1 MAADNKDAPSFTL
14 PEISDNTFG
23 WGPVATPSQFDNV
36 PFAPFNKNDRLG
48 RISDWT
54 QPQQRGGGVRGGT
67 RGGRY
72 QQQFGMGTGAFSY
85 KHEDDESSFSLVD
98 SRPKPKTRF
107 GKRGAFRPNWVAN
120 NRGFNRG
127 RGGPSWRGGGNQR
140 GGNRGG
146 AWTNNRWGYRDN
158 KDPIIKD
165 ASVLITDDWHKLE
178 TLEFS
183 SLEKVACVPPAE
195 PENLMECGSLLP
207 YSLVFDRVSPK
218 NPIALK
224 RFENRQHFTATS
236 SDDPILRELANK
248 DAGNVY
254 ATDTILGVLM
264 AATRSGS
271 SWDILIRKE
280 GSTLWLDKRAG
291 SKIDFLTVNEN
302 WNEVQQTDKDS
313 VNFPLNLSR
322 EATLINHNFSQQVV
336 GEPNAVEINYDHPNP
351 FLSGLDKG
359 MEPAAGAYRYRRF
372 AMDGMNL
379 VVRTSVSG
387 YSARNDKQLL
397 LAVRAL
403 NEFDSK
409 LSGNVDWR
417 QKLETQH
424 GAVFATEMKNN
435 SFKLARWSA
444 ESILAGVHEVR
455 IGFVSRKTTKD
466 NLKHE
471 ILLCKRY
478 DPQALALQ
486 MNLRVTHM
494 WGVVRKLVQLVQEQ
508 EEDGLYLLLKDPNK
522 AQLHLYKVPDN
533 TFDAENESADAFP
546 SS

>member
-1 MAADNKDAPSFTL
+1 M
-14 PEISDNTFG
+14 
-23 WGPVATPSQFDNV
+23 
-36 PFAPFNKNDRLG
+36 
-48 RISDWT
+48 
-54 QPQQRGGGVRGGT
+54 
-67 RGGRY
+67 
-72 QQQFGMGTGAFSY
+72 
-85 KHEDDESSFSLVD
+85 
-98 SRPKPKTRF
+98 
-107 GKRGAFRPNWVAN
+107 FRPNWVNN

-127 RGGPSWRGGGNQR
+127 RGGQNWRGGNQR
-140 GGNRGG
+140 GGGRGG
-146 AWTNNRWGYRDN
+146 NWNNNRWGYRDN
-158 KDPIIKD
+158 KDPVIKD

-183 SLEKVACVPPAE
+183 ELEKVACKAPPE

-207 YSLVFDRVSPK
+207 YGAAFDRVSPK
-218 NPIALK
+218 NPLPLK

-236 SDDPILRELANK
+236 SDDPILRELASK
-248 DAGNVY
+248 EAGNVY

-271 SWDILIRKE
+271 PWDLLIRKE
-280 GSTLWLDKRAG
+280 GSTLWFDKRVG

-302 WNEVQQTDKDS
+302 WNEVQQADKDS

-336 GEPNAVEINYDHPNP
+336 GEQASAIEINYEHPNP

-372 AMDGMNL
+372 ILDKELGITL

-387 YSARNDKQLL
+387 FVARNDKQLL

-435 SFKLARWSA
+435 SSKLARWSA
-444 ESILAGVHEVR
+444 ESLLAGVHEVR
-455 IGFVSRKTTKD
+455 IGFVSRKNTKD

-471 ILLCKRY
+471 ILYSKRY
-478 DPQALALQ
+478 DPLALAQQ

-494 WGVVRKLVQLVQEQ
+494 WGMVRKMVTLVLDQD
-508 EEDGLYLLLKDPNK
+508 EDGLYLLLKDPNK

-533 TFDAENESADAFP
+533 TFDAENESADSFP
-546 SS
+546 TS